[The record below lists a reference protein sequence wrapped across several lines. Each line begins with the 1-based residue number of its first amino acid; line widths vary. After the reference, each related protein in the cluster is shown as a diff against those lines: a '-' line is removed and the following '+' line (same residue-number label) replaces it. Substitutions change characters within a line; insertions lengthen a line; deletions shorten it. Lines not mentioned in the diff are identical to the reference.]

1 MLKFLR
7 PVSKC
12 LWLCSHQ
19 KVVYIHLLI
28 CVCIHGSFTYT
39 YSLHIHFLHFTVNSD
54 GSVTAEMP
62 DGAVSEATLHMVL
75 EWKKSGVGM
84 DEIINRLRA
93 QTVPPGYPVHPW
105 IPG

>member
-1 MLKFLR
+1 M
-7 PVSKC
+7 
-12 LWLCSHQ
+12 
-19 KVVYIHLLI
+19 
-28 CVCIHGSFTYT
+28 
-39 YSLHIHFLHFTVNSD
+39 
-54 GSVTAEMP
+54 TAEMP

-105 IPG
+105 NPG